1 MTELSTGPGKL
12 RLPNRQRHLL
22 GLLDL
27 LGGQVGNLDFQK
39 LLFLYCQEPKVP
51 QIYDFVPY
59 RFGAFSFTSY
69 ADRRKLVALQ
79 LLNDIDGRWI
89 LSDKGRI
96 IAVRAHEPHM
106 TEFVRRNRNLRGD
119 DLIAATYRHFPY
131 FAIRSEIAHKILRG
145 DSCTLRKIES
155 ARSIATPVPLA
166 TIGYEGRTIESYLNA
181 LLVGGVTLLCDVRR
195 NAISRKYGFSKK
207 TLAHACTGVGIR
219 YEHLPQLGVAG
230 EHRRNLRSQA
240 DYDRLFDRYKRE
252 VLPKREHEIATI
264 RNWINS
270 GERVAL
276 TCFEQLPHCCH
287 RSCVASAIGIDG
299 GAMARVKHL

>member
-1 MTELSTGPGKL
+1 MTEISTGLGKL

-27 LGGQVGNLDFQK
+27 LGGRVGNLDFQK
-39 LLFLYCQEPKVP
+39 LLFLYCREPNVP

-89 LSDKGRI
+89 LSDKGRM
-96 IAVRAHEPHM
+96 IAGRAHEPHM
-106 TEFVRRNRNLRGD
+106 TDFVRRNRNLRGD
-119 DLIAATYRHFPY
+119 HLIAATYRQFPY
-131 FAIRSEIAHKILRG
+131 FAIRSEIADKILRG
-145 DSCTLRKIES
+145 DNVTLRKIES
-155 ARSIATPVPLA
+155 ARSIATPAPLT

-181 LLVGGVTLLCDVRR
+181 LLLAGVTLLCDVRR

-240 DYDRLFDRYKRE
+240 DYDRLFDRYERE
-252 VLPKREHEIATI
+252 VLPEQEHEIATI

-270 GERVAL
+270 GGRVAL
-276 TCFEQLPHCCH
+276 TCFERLPHCCH

-299 GAMARVKHL
+299 GAIARVKHL